1 MQDFSHCSDIPHI
14 QVSHSCS
21 MWNFWISC
29 LKSMQDMVII
39 FFVCLQ
45 RLICKGRGGGFL
57 EGEVDIKRL
66 VGLGSGRIRA
76 DAARNTSSALPGPC
90 KCQSS
95 FSRHTLLL
103 LHRSSI
109 FLFFPDY
116 LKLSPSSP
124 CFKLRQELFSCLVS
138 ISEKWDDHQRN
149 LKISYSSDWD
159 W

>member
-1 MQDFSHCSDIPHI
+1 
-14 QVSHSCS
+14 
-21 MWNFWISC
+21 
-29 LKSMQDMVII
+29 MQDMVII

-116 LKLSPSSP
+116 LKLSPLLTV
-124 CFKLRQELFSCLVS
+124 F
-138 ISEKWDDHQRN
+138 
-149 LKISYSSDWD
+149 
-159 W
+159 